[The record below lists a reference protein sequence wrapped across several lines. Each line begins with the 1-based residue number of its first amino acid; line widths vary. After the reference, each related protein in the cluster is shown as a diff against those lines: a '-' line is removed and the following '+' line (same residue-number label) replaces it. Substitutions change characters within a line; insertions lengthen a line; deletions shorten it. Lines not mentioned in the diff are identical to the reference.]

1 MAERPGSGSSGNDDV
16 IGLVFGLLVALGVLY
31 GGWSWL
37 QPRLPRLGVWLQTQL
52 AELWR
57 VGWLPLSGIAL
68 TLLAGAV
75 GRVWLRRRNQQRAQ
89 QVELLVAALQP
100 VMPKDWEP
108 ARQLQVRHWSG
119 MSLRAVR
126 LQLTTSCPDHDPDWR
141 RLLLTAVQGRMPNL
155 KPVRWPE
162 PAARRRQVD
171 LEVQP
176 PAVPGDHE
184 GDIPLAGQAVEL
196 ERALAGLVPAAA
208 VEVAAAG
215 EGREQVLVD
224 YGETTRDQSPQ
235 WRARVVEQ
243 VAARTGRRWRG
254 QWDRQRRRLT
264 LIPVPEL
271 PALIERQLASAAF
284 TEVASTPWVIPY
296 GIDEDGLTV
305 CWELAAQPHA
315 MAVGETGSGK
325 TECEK
330 SIVMGFLERG
340 GLAILLDPKKKDFAS
355 FLGKPGVL
363 CVATTIED
371 RVAALLDIHEL
382 LMRRTAAYAV
392 RELLQQNPDLAE
404 EVTLPAVSAVDLV
417 PVLAMIDETT
427 QNNADMV
434 AWWSGL
440 SKEQKKEYGAETART
455 PPMLRLPAQIAQLA
469 RAVRIHLLLGMQ
481 RADADN
487 FGGDSTQMRDNIAL
501 VISQGQTS
509 AIGSE
514 MVWGNRSTGS
524 RVEIASLG
532 EGVSNGLRVDPEG
545 QRVRDRQPG
554 RYKAYYSGS
563 EAHGDTYWD
572 KVAAVA
578 PDASLIPLARVSDA
592 ARNPRA
598 AMEALLELAYGAGV
612 SLDRPAVDQDWGVEP
627 SRDVIPAVSPGQSA
641 SPLPALVPAS
651 GEAGVPDPET
661 DTRGR
666 SWAPVRAS
674 ELSVGDTV
682 TLGDIAEAEVVEVT
696 GWVEDEFSGDE
707 VFRVVLA
714 EAGEESV
721 VDLGDEVI
729 QRLVDPSSA

>member
-1 MAERPGSGSSGNDDV
+1 MAERRGSGSSGNDDV
-16 IGLVFGLLVALGVLY
+16 IGLIFGLLVAVGVLY
-31 GGWSWL
+31 AGWSWL
-37 QPRLPRLGVWLQTQL
+37 QPRLPGLGAWLLAGL

-57 VGWLPLSGIAL
+57 VGWFPLCGIAL
-68 TLLAGAV
+68 ALLAGAV
-75 GRVWLRRRNQQRAQ
+75 GRVWLQRRGRQRGQ
-89 QVELLVAALQP
+89 QVELLAAALRP

-108 ARQLQVRHWSG
+108 ARQLQVRRWSG
-119 MSLRAVR
+119 RSPKMVR
-126 LQLTTSCPDHDPDWR
+126 LHLTATCPDADLEWR
-141 RLLLTAVQGRMPNL
+141 RLLVAAAQLRMGDL
-155 KPVRWPE
+155 GPVRWPE
-162 PAARRRQVD
+162 RAARRRQVD
-171 LEVQP
+171 LEVRASANP
-176 PAVPGDHE
+176 PAQ
-184 GDIPLAGQAVEL
+184 GDIPPAGKVEL

-208 VEVAAAG
+208 VEVLQQ
-215 EGREQVLVD
+215 EGREQVLID

-264 LIPVPEL
+264 LVPVPEL
-271 PALIERQLASAAF
+271 PALIERQLAYAAF
-284 TEVASTPWVIPY
+284 AGVTSTPWVIPY
-296 GIDEDGLTV
+296 GVDEDGFTV
-305 CWELAAQPHA
+305 CWELATQPHA

-325 TECEK
+325 TECAK
-330 SIVMGFLERG
+330 SIAMGFLEQG
-340 GLAILLDPKKKDFAS
+340 GLVILLDPKKKDFAS

-363 CVATTIED
+363 CVATTVED
-371 RVAALLDIHEL
+371 RVAALLDVHEL

-392 RELLQQNPDLAE
+392 RELLQQNPELAA

-417 PVLAMIDETT
+417 PVLVLVDETT
-427 QNNADMV
+427 QNNADMQ

-514 MVWGNRSTGS
+514 MVWGDRSTGS
-524 RVEIASLG
+524 TVEIASRG
-532 EGVSNGLRVDPEG
+532 EGVSNGLRVDLDG
-545 QRVRDRQPG
+545 QRARDRQPG
-554 RYKAYYSGS
+554 RYKAFYAGE
-563 EAHGDTYWD
+563 EAHGDTYWQR
-572 KVAAVA
+572 VAAVA

-598 AMEALLELAYGAGV
+598 AMEALLELAYGGV
-612 SLDRPAVDQDWGVEP
+612 LQVERTSDAEQAWSPAA
-627 SRDVIPAVSPGQSA
+627 SRDVITAVSPSEQSA
-641 SPLPALVPAS
+641 PPAAPTAAS
-651 GEAGVPDPET
+651 GGAALPTSET

-666 SWAPVRAS
+666 NWAPVRVS
-674 ELSVGDTV
+674 ELAVGDTV
-682 TLGDIAEAEVVEVT
+682 TLGDIAEAEVVDVT
-696 GWVEDEFSGDE
+696 GWVEDELTGDE
-707 VFRVVLA
+707 VFRIVLA

-729 QRLVDPSSA
+729 QRVAEVSN